1 MEEFSPQSDSQKLQ
15 DMRRIFEKHME
26 IWWDDMRERMERM
39 KDDFPDVDFKKLA
52 SDYNEKNKIKF
63 NFTP

>member
-1 MEEFSPQSDSQKLQ
+1 
-15 DMRRIFEKHME
+15 
-26 IWWDDMRERMERM
+26 MRERMERM